1 MVNDY
6 LDYIEVEDLRIFVG
20 IWNVNGG
27 KYFRSI
33 VYKHEFV
40 IDWLL
45 DVVFIIREKNLGLY
59 NVNKVEIFLK
69 YKL

>member
-33 VYKHEFV
+33 VYKYEFV